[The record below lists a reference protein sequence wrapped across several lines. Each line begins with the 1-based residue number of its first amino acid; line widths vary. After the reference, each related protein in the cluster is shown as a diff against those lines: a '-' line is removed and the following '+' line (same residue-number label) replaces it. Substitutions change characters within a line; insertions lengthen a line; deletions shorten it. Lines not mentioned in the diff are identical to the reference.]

1 MKRGRQVTE
10 AASPATAQPRRRAP
24 WAYPRSSARVGTPTS
39 AQSWRTPL
47 PQGLGP
53 RARLER
59 PQAPRRRWSWTPR
72 APGGPRAQGRRR
84 LAAPRTVSEAASR
97 RTVGEGRPASP
108 GARRAASASR
118 RRPAGG
124 RLGGLA
130 PGRGGGGARRSGRE
144 ALRGRGARARAGGVL
159 RGRRVREQRPR
170 SGPAGR
176 LLPARVASERPRVG
190 TRPQAYGRC
199 PRWAAGRKRAWARAA
214 PARRSRV
221 CAPSRRTE
229 AESRGRVCQLGAS
242 SSRGSPLLSWPE

>member
-97 RTVGEGRPASP
+97 APPDGGRGAAGFAWGAARSLGVPAAP
-108 GARRAASASR
+108 RWRQARRPRPGSGWGGSAPL
-118 RRPAGG
+118 RP
-124 RLGGLA
+124 
-130 PGRGGGGARRSGRE
+130 RGAKGAGGARE
-144 ALRGRGARARAGGVL
+144 
-159 RGRRVREQRPR
+159 GRR
-170 SGPAGR
+170 GPAG
-176 LLPARVASERPRVG
+176 PPRP
-190 TRPQAYGRC
+190 
-199 PRWAAGRKRAWARAA
+199 RAA
-214 PARRSRV
+214 PS
-221 CAPSRRTE
+221 
-229 AESRGRVCQLGAS
+229 LGA
-242 SSRGSPLLSWPE
+242 RGPPPSGPGGQRTPASGHSAPGLR